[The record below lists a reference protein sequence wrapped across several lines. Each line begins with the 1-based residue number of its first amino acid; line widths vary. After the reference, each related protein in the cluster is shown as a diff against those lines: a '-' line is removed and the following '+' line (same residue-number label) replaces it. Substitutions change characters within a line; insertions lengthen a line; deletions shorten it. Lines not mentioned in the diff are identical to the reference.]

1 MGSGEGHGGT
11 FRAVLAAFLG
21 NLAIAITKAVA
32 TVLTGSG
39 GLAAETAHS
48 FADSINQ
55 VLLLVGVA
63 RSGRPPT
70 EQHPLGFGKERYFW
84 SLVVA
89 LLLFF
94 GGGVIALYEAYD
106 RLESGGALGDPTVG
120 FVVLIIAAVFEVLS
134 LGAAIREMRT
144 EARAAGLGL
153 WRFFAELRDPA
164 MRTVV
169 FEQFADLVGLAL
181 ALAGLALTAA
191 TGDARFDAAA
201 SGAIGLVL
209 IVVAFELA
217 RDARALIIGEGAP
230 ADVRDALRRSLAEDP
245 RVDDIIELYAVRIGA
260 GQLLVMARLSVRDD
274 IDAGEVE
281 RLLVAL
287 RERLQR
293 EHPDV
298 MKTFLEVNPSRSTAP
313 RHRGIAGAAGPTRQ
327 GGMS

>member
-1 MGSGEGHGGT
+1 MGSGGGHGGT
-11 FRAVLAAFLG
+11 FRAVLAAFVG
-21 NLAIAITKAVA
+21 NLAIAITKGIAAV
-32 TVLTGSG
+32 VTGSG

-55 VLLLVGVA
+55 VLLLIGVS

-84 SLVVA
+84 SLIVA

-106 RLESGGALGDPTVG
+106 RLIHGAELGDPTIG

-134 LGAAIREMRT
+134 LAAAFREMRT
-144 EARAAGLGL
+144 EARAMRLGVM
-153 WRFFAELRDPA
+153 RYFAELRDPA

-169 FEQFADLVGLAL
+169 FEQLADLVGLAL
-181 ALAGLALTAA
+181 ALAGLALTEA
-191 TGDARFDAAA
+191 TGDGRFDAAA
-201 SGAIGLVL
+201 SGGIGLVL

-217 RDARALIIGEGAP
+217 REARVLIIGEDAG
-230 ADVRDALRRSLAEDP
+230 ADVREALRRSLAQDS
-245 RVDDIIELYAVRIGA
+245 RVDGILELYAVRIGA
-260 GQLLVMARLSVRDD
+260 DQLLVMARLSVRDD
-274 IDAGEVE
+274 LPAGEVE

-287 RERLQR
+287 RERVHR

-298 MKTFLEVNPSRSTAP
+298 MKTFLEVNPTEGGATP
-313 RHRGIAGAAGPTRQ
+313 VRGIGAAAGATRE
-327 GGMS
+327 GGAT